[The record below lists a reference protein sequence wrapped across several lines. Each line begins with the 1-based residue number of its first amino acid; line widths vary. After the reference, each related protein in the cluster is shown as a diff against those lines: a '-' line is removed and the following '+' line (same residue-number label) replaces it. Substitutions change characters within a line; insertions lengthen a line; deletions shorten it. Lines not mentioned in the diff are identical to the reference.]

1 MLQCKCFLFDILCSL
16 VQNHN
21 GVKICALFI
30 LNLGVADQVIDQV
43 LEVVHLMLRD
53 IRVFKS

>member
-21 GVKICALFI
+21 GVKICALFV
-30 LNLGVADQVIDQV
+30 LHLGVADQVMDQV
-43 LEVVHLMLRD
+43 LKVVDLMLRN
-53 IRVFKS
+53 IGCVF